1 MTDTPDT
8 DPETKPAPKPRR
20 ARGSIRNKMRWAK
33 RIIVI
38 GLLILLVLLL
48 LNWKYCQ
55 RGKGSGGLEAADG
68 SQTEGMSQM
77 TSSTATTAPKRLRA
91 ICRLRVDKKGVSHKG
106 KVLKIP
112 EAVKACR
119 GAKRAELSVTGDATF
134 GIVKQ
139 LQQALGAAGVTAVRR

>member
-1 MTDTPDT
+1 MTDKTDA
-8 DPETKPAPKPRR
+8 DPETQPAPQKRR

-38 GLLILLVLLL
+38 VLLILLVLLL

-55 RGKGSGGLEAADG
+55 QGKGSGGLKAADG
-68 SQTEGMSQM
+68 SQTDGMTTM
-77 TSSTATTAPKRLRA
+77 TSSNATKHFRA
-91 ICRLRVDKKGVSHKG
+91 ICRLRVDKKGISHKG
-106 KVLKIP
+106 KRLKIP

-134 GIVKQ
+134 GTVKQ